1 MKDNNWWQVKN
12 LKKHEEV
19 VLKTKN
25 IDDLEKSGMG
35 DFGSYRKILK
45 GENIQNTML
54 ASHNDLNSKNK
65 ILFINKLLPFKNN
78 DDLKILDAGCGVGFT
93 SYELSKFYKNS
104 KVTGVDISS
113 DGIKYAT
120 QNFANIEFICQ
131 GIEPT
136 NPPLG
141 CYDLVFC
148 FEFYPF
154 TRTNSFQTHKD
165 YLDYFLLQL
174 KKHGRLVIHQVWEN
188 DLSIIKNI
196 DELKK
201 EFDEYNFETH
211 RVPHA
216 KIIGFFGN
224 NFFSI
229 LVDKILRFILRKV
242 HNKAI
247 IIYKKDI

>member
-78 DDLKILDAGCGVGFT
+78 D
-93 SYELSKFYKNS
+93 
-104 KVTGVDISS
+104 
-113 DGIKYAT
+113 
-120 QNFANIEFICQ
+120 
-131 GIEPT
+131 
-136 NPPLG
+136 
-141 CYDLVFC
+141 
-148 FEFYPF
+148 
-154 TRTNSFQTHKD
+154 
-165 YLDYFLLQL
+165 
-174 KKHGRLVIHQVWEN
+174 
-188 DLSIIKNI
+188 
-196 DELKK
+196 ELKK

-229 LVDKILRFILRKV
+229 LVDKILRFILR
-242 HNKAI
+242 
-247 IIYKKDI
+247 